1 MKHLATAHPHH
12 YPNIDSVFEREAEV
26 VLEELRPALAE
37 IIQRLRPPVRRVA
50 DLRRLL
56 NLGQKVSWGIFNA
69 ATAGDARALASLLPG
84 RRAMERFFAA
94 SEQHGVAPESIERAR
109 GAFERFE
116 ESVARHAGSRD
127 TFETMVAELGAGN
140 GEPGSADL
148 KHKRAVFRGM
158 SQLWGRQARVCC
170 STEIMHPSASTGMMD
185 TVIIKGMVG
194 LRRTRRAVPLQM
206 MSRHWSWATPGEPAE
221 PSPPEPL
228 DPRETGPEAIGLLR
242 DFCSQPLP
250 EFQLRESRPGYRS
263 HELVSR
269 MLGAEGEVT
278 YFTGE
283 AFRADTAAP
292 GSVPGSEATIAKTVD
307 IPIEVYMGDILV
319 HKSLW
324 DTQAPEVRVFAC
336 RLDGSKEYLESDLLP
351 LTEQAEY
358 LGEGL
363 YAARTMLMPRY
374 TEMLSYAM
382 ERMGWKGEEF
392 RVFRCRVDYP
402 VLSSRIRMT
411 LRRGPDS

>member
-1 MKHLATAHPHH
+1 MRNTASKSTDHQA
-12 YPNIDSVFEREAEV
+12 NTDSGFEREAEV
-26 VLEELRPALAE
+26 VLDELRPALAE
-37 IIQRLRPPVRRVA
+37 VINRLRPPVRRVA
-50 DLRRLL
+50 DLRRML
-56 NLGQKVSWGIFNA
+56 NLGQKVSWGLFNA

-94 SEQHGVAPESIERAR
+94 SEEHGVTPELIGRAR
-109 GAFERFE
+109 AAFERFE
-116 ESVARHAGSRD
+116 DSVARHAGSRD

-158 SQLWGRQARVCC
+158 SQLWGRQARVCS
-170 STEIMHPSASTGMMD
+170 STEIMHPSAVPGMMD

-194 LRRTRRAVPLQM
+194 LRRTRRAGPLQM
-206 MSRHWSWATPGEPAE
+206 MSRHWSWATPGEPEE

-228 DPRETGPEAIGLLR
+228 DPRETGPEAIGLLQ

-250 EFQLRESRPGYRS
+250 EFRLRESRPGFRS
-263 HELVSR
+263 HELVSKT
-269 MLGAEGEVT
+269 LGAEGEVT

-307 IPIEVYMGDILV
+307 IPIEVYTGDILV
-319 HKSLW
+319 HRTLW
-324 DTQAPEVRVFAC
+324 DTQVPEVRVYAC
-336 RLDGSKEYLESDLLP
+336 RLDGSREYRDSELLP

-411 LRRGPDS
+411 LRRASD